1 MEINSRIEKAFKNY
15 KLPIAFRHYKGKA
28 NQYLTYYTYSTVF
41 EDAVDDEFT
50 NEVKYGTLDIYSKT
64 NYIQIIKEVI
74 KILKENGFTVTDLGI
89 EDYEEDTGFHHV
101 PVNFYYEGGI

>member
-1 MEINSRIEKAFKNY
+1 MEINSILEKAFKNY
-15 KLPIAFRHYKGKA
+15 KLPIAFQQYEGKA
-28 NQYLTYYTYSTVF
+28 TQYLTYYTYSTVF

-64 NYIQIIKEVI
+64 NYIQIIKEV
-74 KILKENGFTVTDLGI
+74 KQILKENGFTVTDLGI
-89 EDYEEDTGFHHV
+89 EDYEDDTGFYHV